1 MLHIFQTKNFPFM
14 ILQILW
20 CDAHNIVTEL
30 WSIQCISGYY
40 WIFSQGFHQYWQI
53 GEGTKRSMFWFIRKA
68 ADERMCLQPV
78 QSTSQVCRSPS
89 WRATSCLFQS
99 ILNQWQY
106 YGPCD
111 TILNA
116 VLRSWYLSN
125 WNKCVGRR
133 AQVGLLSNRHC
144 WRETRYLSSNWRSSY
159 CTTSVTRRRQ
169 GPRLTWKSKSSGE
182 PSYCTPNCH
191 PTWFLRRFLDTL
203 RWLSCLPIQLYK
215 PDCDSF
221 WSVISS
227 IDKLYRY
234 YIDKSIDKLY
244 RYYIDK
250 SIDKSIDKLWHVEK
264 I

>member
-1 MLHIFQTKNFPFM
+1 MVSLKMSREMKRDTFCVTDGRTKFLWRTEELGILVVGWVKALSVSREHVLIYPKSSRWEDVSTAGPINFSS
-14 ILQILW
+14 
-20 CDAHNIVTEL
+20 V
-30 WSIQCISGYY
+30 SISHLKSHKYLKLSVSKY
-40 WIFSQGFHQYWQI
+40 FGF
-53 GEGTKRSMFWFIRKA
+53 
-68 ADERMCLQPV
+68 
-78 QSTSQVCRSPS
+78 
-89 WRATSCLFQS
+89 
-99 ILNQWQY
+99 NQWQY
-106 YGPCD
+106 YHYGPCD

-215 PDCDSF
+215 PSCGSLIHF
-221 WSVISS
+221 YP
-227 IDKLYRY
+227 LFH
-234 YIDKSIDKLY
+234 L
-244 RYYIDK
+244 
-250 SIDKSIDKLWHVEK
+250 
-264 I
+264 